1 MPPGQSPGARPALS
15 VIVVNH
21 HSEGVLGDC
30 LEALAAGDF
39 THGFEVVIVDN
50 PAVEGTA
57 AFPIPAGLLVRRVA
71 APKRLGFAAA
81 CNLGAKAAQGRFLL
95 FLNPDVRLDRSAMSR
110 LMAILV
116 DRPHVGAAVGRLT
129 GPDGRFQ
136 PSCRRY
142 PTTAR
147 LTLSRGS
154 ILGRVAKPKT
164 GPYTLPDYPLPTEV
178 EAAAAAMMMLRR
190 DVFDR
195 VGGFD
200 PAFFMYL
207 EDTDLCYRLRE
218 GGYATMYVPDAGGV
232 HLWGHSTARYRFRRL
247 LWHHRSVWRYFSKHE
262 TAQGSRL
269 LLAPA
274 LAANCLLSLAVE
286 LCTLRR

>member
-95 FLNPDVRLDRSAMSR
+95 FL
-110 LMAILV
+110 
-116 DRPHVGAAVGRLT
+116 
-129 GPDGRFQ
+129 
-136 PSCRRY
+136 
-142 PTTAR
+142 
-147 LTLSRGS
+147 
-154 ILGRVAKPKT
+154 
-164 GPYTLPDYPLPTEV
+164 
-178 EAAAAAMMMLRR
+178 
-190 DVFDR
+190 
-195 VGGFD
+195 
-200 PAFFMYL
+200 
-207 EDTDLCYRLRE
+207 
-218 GGYATMYVPDAGGV
+218 
-232 HLWGHSTARYRFRRL
+232 
-247 LWHHRSVWRYFSKHE
+247 
-262 TAQGSRL
+262 
-269 LLAPA
+269 
-274 LAANCLLSLAVE
+274 
-286 LCTLRR
+286 